1 MKESVK
7 RLTTGFIFMVVL
19 ILVLCL
25 NNAIVDSVFVLLLS
39 IMGVYE
45 YNKCF
50 KAKGYNPISI
60 VGYISC
66 FGILL
71 LGADIDVLTKIN
83 IIAISIPILLTIMFS
98 YIVIKKLK
106 VNIIDLVIT
115 FFSIIYVPFLFS
127 FIKLLFLMPH
137 GRIFIILAFAS
148 SISTDTFA
156 YEIGSR
162 LGKHKLSEVVSPKK
176 SIEGSIA
183 GIIGSTIICSIVAV
197 ITNTYFG
204 TNFNIILIAIM
215 GFILSIVGQIGDLAA
230 SSIKRFCG
238 VKDFSNIMP
247 GHGGILDRFDSVM
260 FIAPILY
267 SFIYIFSLI

>member
-1 MKESVK
+1 MRESIK
-7 RLTTGFIFMVVL
+7 RLTSGFIFMAVL

-25 NNAIVDSVFVLLLS
+25 NNAIVDSVFVVLLS
-39 IMGVYE
+39 IIGIYE

-50 KAKGYNPISI
+50 KTKGYNPIPF

-71 LGADIDVLTKIN
+71 LGANIDLLTKIN
-83 IIAISIPILLTIMFS
+83 IIAISIPILLVITFS

-106 VNIIDLVIT
+106 VNIIDLIIT

-137 GRIFIILAFAS
+137 GRIFVILAFAS

-162 LGKHKLSEVVSPKK
+162 FGRHKLSEVVSPKK

-183 GIIGSTIICSIVAV
+183 GIIGSIVVCIIVAI
-197 ITNTYFG
+197 ITNTYFN
-204 TNFNIILIAIM
+204 TNFNIILIGIM
-215 GFILSIVGQIGDLAA
+215 GLVLSIVGQIGDLAA

-238 VKDFSNIMP
+238 VKDFSKLMP

-267 SFIYIFSLI
+267 AFIYLFNLI